1 MPTQRRPL
9 RQRLRALLPR
19 REQIEGNRY
28 LRWLAPW
35 LTHPAL
41 WRWSRRG
48 VALGV
53 ALGVFFGLLIPLAQI
68 PVTAVAAI
76 ALRANLP
83 AAAASTFVTNPVTFG
98 PVYYAAWRLGNWL
111 TGTPE
116 AANAPEAY
124 APPDAL
130 AAEDDEPPDDPL
142 WRRIVRQSKPLFV
155 GLSFLAL
162 AAGLTAYLII
172 DLLWRW
178 HISRKWRRRR
188 KLRRRR
194 SIAAIERAD

>member
-1 MPTQRRPL
+1 MPTRVPL

-35 LTHPAL
+35 LTHPSL
-41 WRWSRRG
+41 WRWSRRS

-98 PVYYAAWRLGNWL
+98 PLYYAAWRLGNWL

-116 AANAPEAY
+116 AASTPEAY
-124 APPDAL
+124 APP
-130 AAEDDEPPDDPL
+130 AAMEADDEAPDAPL

-162 AAGLTAYLII
+162 AAGLIAYLII
-172 DLLWRW
+172 DLLWCW
-178 HISRKWRRRR
+178 HIRRKWRRRKQR
-188 KLRRRR
+188 QRHTV
-194 SIAAIERAD
+194 AAIERAD

>member
-1 MPTQRRPL
+1 MSTQRRPL

-28 LRWLAPW
+28 LRWLATW
-35 LTHPAL
+35 LTHPSL
-41 WRWSRRG
+41 WRWSRRS

-68 PVTAVAAI
+68 PVTAVAAV

-98 PVYYAAWRLGNWL
+98 PLYYAAWRLGNWL

-116 AANAPEAY
+116 TASTPEAY
-124 APPDAL
+124 APPAAMEADDDDA
-130 AAEDDEPPDDPL
+130 PDAPL

-162 AAGLTAYLII
+162 AAGLIAYLII
-172 DLLWRW
+172 DLLWCW